1 MQKYRREK
9 QAQEALKQNEDS
21 LEAIVEN
28 IPDMIFLKDAE
39 ELRFL
44 RLNKAGEE
52 LLGYS
57 RAELL

>member
-1 MQKYRREK
+1 MR
-9 QAQEALKQNEDS
+9 DS
-21 LEAIVEN
+21 LRHRRKHS
-28 IPDMIFLKDAE
+28 DMIFLKDAE

-57 RAELL
+57 RAELFKRRL